1 MMISKEQTI
10 QEILAEAE
18 GYGKKKEVQREAQR
32 IMAYF
37 MEVEDVEAYQ
47 KAFNRIIELDEK
59 NK

>member
-1 MMISKEQTI
+1 MISKEQTI

-18 GYGKKKEVQREAQR
+18 SYGRKKEVEAEAKR

-37 MEVEDVEAYQ
+37 MEVEDVDAYQ
-47 KAFNRIIELDEK
+47 TAFNRIIELDEK

>member
-1 MMISKEQTI
+1 MISKEQTI

-18 GYGKKKEVQREAQR
+18 SYGRKNEVQREAQR

-47 KAFNRIIELDEK
+47 KAFNRIIDLDEK